1 MVCFFLC
8 FISVLSNLPLLSI
21 PFIFSISFEFLQYW
35 IFHVFFHM
43 TLYGAGLEF
52 FNVSK
57 ESSAFCF
64 KFKGKFV
71 LEPLYIRA
79 EGTTFI
85 KNVGERKSAT

>member
-1 MVCFFLC
+1 
-8 FISVLSNLPLLSI
+8 
-21 PFIFSISFEFLQYW
+21 
-35 IFHVFFHM
+35 M